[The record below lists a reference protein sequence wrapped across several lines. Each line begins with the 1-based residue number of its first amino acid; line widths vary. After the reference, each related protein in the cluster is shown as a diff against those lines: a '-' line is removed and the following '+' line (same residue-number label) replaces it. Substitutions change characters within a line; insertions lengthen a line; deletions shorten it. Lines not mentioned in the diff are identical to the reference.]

1 MQSYI
6 FRILFIILLITVF
19 NACKSSKETVME
31 TSKWNYSE
39 FRKEQKTFLSN
50 DGEIKYIDKGEGPVI
65 LLLHGIPTSS
75 WLYRKMIPELTQKG
89 YRVIAPDMLGFGS
102 SDNPK
107 GYDIYAPREHAKRIV
122 ALMNS
127 LQIKTWSHVTHD
139 AGGLWTWELI
149 KSAPKRVDN
158 LILLNTIIYEEGFNP
173 PIKMKRGGFAQF
185 SMWLYKNKST
195 ANILL
200 DQLFKKGL
208 KENNLSPAEI
218 EGYKI
223 PLNEGK
229 NRAMYQFFSN
239 TCSTFPNYEKT
250 IQNCTIQT
258 LVVWGK
264 HDTMLQWTPQAKR
277 VIKDLEIPSKNIHL
291 IDAKHF
297 IQEEKPALINS
308 YILDFLRK
316 NTIHEN

>member
-1 MQSYI
+1 M
-6 FRILFIILLITVF
+6 LVF
-19 NACKSSKETVME
+19 NSCKSTKKKNSE
-31 TSKWNYSE
+31 TSQWNYTAFREQQQSFNSE
-39 FRKEQKTFLSN
+39 
-50 DGEIKYIDKGEGPVI
+50 DGTLKYIDQGEGKVI

-107 GYDIYAPREHAKRIV
+107 GYDIYTPREHAKRIV
-122 ALMNS
+122 ALMDS
-127 LQIKTWSHVTHD
+127 LHIKTWSHVTHD

-158 LILLNTIIYEEGFNP
+158 IILLNTIIYEEGFNP

-195 ANILL
+195 ANILV

-208 KENNLSPAEI
+208 KENNLSLAEI
-218 EGYKI
+218 EGYKK
-223 PLNEGK
+223 PLKEGK
-229 NRAMYQFFSN
+229 TRAMYQFFSN
-239 TCSTFPNYEKT
+239 TCNTFPDYSNVLK
-250 IQNCTIQT
+250 NCIIPTMVI
-258 LVVWGK
+258 WGA
-264 HDTMLQWTPQAKR
+264 HDTMLQWSPQADQ
-277 VIKDLEIPSKNIHL
+277 VTKDLKIAAHNIHL

-297 IQEEKPALINS
+297 IQEEKPELINS
-308 YILDFLRK
+308 YIVGFLRK
-316 NTIHEN
+316 NTTYEN